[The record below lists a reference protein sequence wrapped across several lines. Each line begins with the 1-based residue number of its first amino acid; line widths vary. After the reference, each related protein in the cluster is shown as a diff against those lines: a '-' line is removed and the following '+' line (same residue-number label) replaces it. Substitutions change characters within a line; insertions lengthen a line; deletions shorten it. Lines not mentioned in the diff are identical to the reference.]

1 MFAKYLSSVDSP
13 ALHVLH
19 TRRWCSLSRSRFLFW
34 QLPPTGSHVVCF
46 YKFFPMTLLH
56 CQPSSWTLYKTHLP
70 LSQQSWS
77 LDEFLS
83 PRFHAR
89 FREGFFFFLDKN
101 KFRWQWINYTVT
113 NTQLIHFP
121 PRRLLRLLTP
131 GWRCST
137 LTALEGKFQS
147 IPFHLIPVEFF
158 PWPQHDRFSDGNLFF
173 YTSLQPYCGVL
184 PTAPSSD
191 NTSTTAP
198 WGKNTKILCNFF
210 FFLRF

>member
-1 MFAKYLSSVDSP
+1 
-13 ALHVLH
+13 
-19 TRRWCSLSRSRFLFW
+19 
-34 QLPPTGSHVVCF
+34 
-46 YKFFPMTLLH
+46 MTLLH

-89 FREGFFFFLDKN
+89 FREEFFFLSKN
-101 KFRWQWINYTVT
+101 KSRWQWINYTVT
-113 NTQLIHFP
+113 NTELIHP
-121 PRRLLRLLTP
+121 PPPPSHDVSCVSWHLVE
-131 GWRCST
+131 GAFCEGGIC

-158 PWPQHDRFSDGNLFF
+158 PWPQHGRFSDWNLFF

-198 WGKNTKILCNFF
+198 WGKNTKTSCNFF
-210 FFLRF
+210 FFFF

>member
-1 MFAKYLSSVDSP
+1 MFANTCL
-13 ALHVLH
+13 
-19 TRRWCSLSRSRFLFW
+19 
-34 QLPPTGSHVVCF
+34 QL
-46 YKFFPMTLLH
+46 
-56 CQPSSWTLYKTHLP
+56 THLRCTFCTPDADVHSAAVGFYSGSSRP
-70 LSQQSWS
+70 LGAMLFVSTNFFQWLYFTASQVPGPFTKHIYLCLNRAGLWMSFYLPVFTLAS
-77 LDEFLS
+77 GKGFFS
-83 PRFHAR
+83 
-89 FREGFFFFLDKN
+89 FFFFLNKN

-113 NTQLIHFP
+113 NTELIHFP
-121 PRRLLRLLTP
+121 PRRLQHLLTP
-131 GWRCST
+131 GWRCSM

-198 WGKNTKILCNFF
+198 WGKNTEILCKFF
-210 FFLRF
+210 